1 MDASHGTA
9 TLSHEKK
16 RSRHGKRSTGRRKGA
31 VMTDCAWG
39 KPGDVN
45 EDGREIE
52 QDGWI
57 TVSEIQIPVT
67 ETDEDDG
74 E

>member
-1 MDASHGTA
+1 MAE
-9 TLSHEKK
+9 L
-16 RSRHGKRSTGRRKGA
+16 
-31 VMTDCAWG
+31 

-45 EDGREIE
+45 EDGLEIE

>member
-1 MDASHGTA
+1 MSE
-9 TLSHEKK
+9 L
-16 RSRHGKRSTGRRKGA
+16 
-31 VMTDCAWG
+31 

-45 EDGREIE
+45 EDGKELE

-57 TVSEIQIPVT
+57 TVPTEEIWIPTT
-67 ETDEDDG
+67 ETEEDDG

>member
-1 MDASHGTA
+1 
-9 TLSHEKK
+9 
-16 RSRHGKRSTGRRKGA
+16 
-31 VMTDCAWG
+31 MTEL

-45 EDGREIE
+45 EDGKEIE

-57 TVSEIQIPVT
+57 TVLEIPVT

>member
-1 MDASHGTA
+1 MSE
-9 TLSHEKK
+9 L
-16 RSRHGKRSTGRRKGA
+16 
-31 VMTDCAWG
+31 
-39 KPGDVN
+39 KPGDIN
-45 EDGREIE
+45 EDGRELE

-57 TVSEIQIPVT
+57 TVLEIQIPVT